1 MNSTADTD
9 DTIEISADGISVR
22 KTFAADEFPVPAI
35 RFEIESDRDNPV
47 TFQLS
52 EDIPESFPMDK
63 VGFHPDYHSNDW
75 TAYQDNH
82 VEFTGALE
90 AGDQLVTVYGIQ
102 LDDESRATEFLTE
115 PLVVELD
122 ADDANDDDDRSTAD
136 EVDDEVISNIV
147 SEDRNQAVKDMI
159 AGDSDTVPGLKDEES
174 QDDVAVAD
182 ETAAD
187 PASDSDPE
195 ADATADASTDEST
208 ALEDESAALDLDLG
222 DVDPDPEPVDIES
235 DDEDDETPDIDLG
248 FEEEEIPE
256 PADDDGSEAEDDEL
270 GVDLD
275 LEADD
280 EPADEGTM
288 RTNPRS
294 TSISR
299 PTRRPMN
306 QRTTTLRRPTRRS
319 RRTLTRQPPRMNR
332 PTVTPNR

>member
-1 MNSTADTD
+1 
-9 DTIEISADGISVR
+9 
-22 KTFAADEFPVPAI
+22 
-35 RFEIESDRDNPV
+35 
-47 TFQLS
+47 
-52 EDIPESFPMDK
+52 MDK
-63 VGFHPDYHSNDW
+63 VGFHPDYHSDDW

-90 AGDQLVTVYGIQ
+90 AGDQPVTVYGIQ

-159 AGDSDTVPGLKDEES
+159 AGDSDTVQGSREES

-306 QRTTTLRRPTRRS
+306 QGRPRYGDRRDDRDGR
-319 RRTLTRQPPRMNR
+319 
-332 PTVTPNR
+332 